1 MTATTVPTTTPDGL
15 APGSSPA
22 LSRGAGLVT
31 ASLQI
36 AKRTILKFLRTPALV
51 VVGTV
56 QGAMFLLIFR
66 YVFGG
71 AIGVGGMR
79 YVDFLVPGYVATGI
93 LFSGAGASA
102 GVAEDLE
109 LGFVDRLRSMPV
121 HRASVLIGRALADTS
136 LLAWSTAIT
145 SGIGFLVGFR
155 LHAGVG
161 KALLAYALCVVFG
174 FAFEWIFVLIGL
186 MAGSAQAA
194 QGLSLLVFP
203 FTFVSSA
210 FVPVDTMPGWLQPIA
225 RNQPLTLMVNSVRT
239 LTQGAKAEAFLG
251 HTAGY
256 WIARSLLWSVGLAVV
271 FGAVAVA
278 RFRKG

>member
-1 MTATTVPTTTPDGL
+1 MTATTATVPVTT
-15 APGSSPA
+15 PA
-22 LSRGAGLVT
+22 LSAGANIVT

-36 AKRTILKFLRTPALV
+36 AKRTVLKFVRTPALI

-93 LFSGAGASA
+93 LFAGAGASA
-102 GVAEDLE
+102 GVAEDME
-109 LGFVDRLRSMPV
+109 QGFVDRLRSMPI
-121 HRASVLIGRALADTS
+121 HRASVLIGRALADTG
-136 LLAWSTAIT
+136 LLLWSTAVT

-155 LHAGVG
+155 IHGGVG
-161 KALLAYALCVVFG
+161 KALLAFALLIVFG
-174 FAFEWIFVLIGL
+174 FAFEWVFVLIGML
-186 MAGSAQAA
+186 AGSAQAA

-210 FVPVDTMPGWLQPIA
+210 FVPVDTMPGWLQPVA
-225 RNQPLTLMVNSVRT
+225 RNQPLTPMVNAVRT
-239 LTQGAKAEAFLG
+239 LTQGAKAEAFIG
-251 HTAGY
+251 ESASY
-256 WIARSLLWSVGLAVV
+256 WITRSLLWSVGIALVFAVV
-271 FGAVAVA
+271 STA
-278 RFRKG
+278 RFKKG